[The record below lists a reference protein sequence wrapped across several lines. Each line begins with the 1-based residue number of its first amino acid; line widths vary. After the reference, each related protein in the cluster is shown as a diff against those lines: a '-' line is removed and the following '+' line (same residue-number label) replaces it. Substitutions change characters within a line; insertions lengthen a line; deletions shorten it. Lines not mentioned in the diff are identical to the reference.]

1 MRRLLQAAQKGDAD
15 AQFNLGV
22 LYENRPNS
30 GEPVGG
36 NRMEAVKWLLEASQQ
51 GLPRAQI
58 KLAELYADGHEG
70 PDGYA
75 KACFWFLL
83 ATPSLSG
90 IHRERAQAGYARV
103 AAQLTPAEIANAMT
117 LARTWEPSAQNA
129 AAIAPSRRAP
139 QRRSAK

>member
-70 PDGYA
+70 PDSYA

-103 AAQLTPAEIANAMT
+103 AAQLSPSEIANAIR
-117 LARTWEPSAQNA
+117 LVQTWEPSAPNA
-129 AAIAPSRRAP
+129 APVVGPSRAP